1 MTCFECGAP
10 ADHEHH
16 VVPRSLGGTRTVPLC
31 AICHGKAHGR
41 ERGFRNTPEL
51 TRAALAAKRS
61 RGEATSHAPYGYR
74 SEDGVLVK
82 DDAEQAVI
90 ACVRELREE
99 GLTLRAI
106 TLQLKAKG
114 VVSRRGK
121 PLAISAVHELVRSP
135 LALTQVAR
143 IVKEFSS

>member
-31 AICHGKAHGR
+31 ALCHGKAHGR
-41 ERGFRNTPEL
+41 ERGFRKTGEL
-51 TRAALAAKRS
+51 TKAALAAKRA
-61 RGEATSHAPYGYR
+61 RGEATNHAPYGYR
-74 SEDGVLVK
+74 AEKGLLVK

-90 ACVRELREE
+90 ASVRALRAE
-99 GLTLRAI
+99 GRTLRAI
-106 TLQLKAKG
+106 VATLEKRG
-114 VVSRRGK
+114 VLSRTSV
-121 PLAISAVHELVRSP
+121 PFQ
-135 LALTQVAR
+135 LTQVAR

>member
-31 AICHGKAHGR
+31 ALCHGKAHGR

-82 DDAEQAVI
+82 DATEQAVV
-90 ACVRELREE
+90 ARVRALRAE
-99 GLTLRAI
+99 GLSLRVIADALRAEGI
-106 TLQLKAKG
+106 VNRAG
-114 VVSRRGK
+114 RPFAVSSLCEMG
-121 PLAISAVHELVRSP
+121 PASEVR
-135 LALTQVAR
+135 Q
-143 IVKEFSS
+143 

>member
-31 AICHGKAHGR
+31 ALCHGKAHGR

-61 RGEATSHAPYGYR
+61 RGVPTSHAPYGYR

-99 GLTLRAI
+99 GLTLHAI
-106 TLQLKAKG
+106 TAQLKANG
-114 VVSRRGK
+114 VVSRGKK
-121 PLAISAVHELVRSP
+121 PLAISAVHKMLRRH
-135 LALTQVAR
+135 AKLTQVAR
-143 IVKEFSS
+143 IVKEFCS